1 MILIISLLTMMF
13 FIKFIVDTLNY
24 NHSIQGVPKNVEH
37 IYDQQAYQKWLAYYR
52 KQRKFSIVTHT
63 FDFVLLMILLLTHSF
78 GFLESLVGNWTNDIY
93 IQTLVFL
100 GIYYIV
106 SVVIDL
112 PFSYYNTFV
121 IEESFGFNQTTKKTF
136 FLDQIKQILLV
147 VILFGALLF
156 GIQAL
161 YVNFGQDIWVFVLT
175 AWLSLSVVMLVI
187 FMLNTKIFVK
197 IFNKLTPLE
206 DGPLKNKIDQLAS
219 GLGFEIENI
228 SVMDASKRSTKLNAF
243 FSGFGKRRDIVLFDT
258 LVEKMEDEQIL
269 AVLGHELSHALHK
282 DTIKMLFQQIIMF
295 LIFASFIGIILS
307 SDSLYTDFG
316 LSGIHFGFA
325 LILFSV
331 IVEPISMILGVFT
344 NYMSR
349 IAEYRADRF
358 GAKQVSKKAMI
369 SALEVLAKENF
380 SNLNP
385 HPLFETLYYNHPS
398 ISKRIAS
405 INQS

>member
-1 MILIISLLTMMF
+1 MTLIISLLTVMF
-13 FIKFIVDTLNY
+13 LIKFVVDTLNY
-24 NHSIQGVPKNVEH
+24 KHSIQGVPKNVEH

-52 KQRKFSIVTHT
+52 KQRKFSLVTQT
-63 FDFVLLMILLLTHSF
+63 FDFVLLMILLLSHSF
-78 GFLESLVGNWTNDIY
+78 GFLESLIGNWTNDVY

-106 SVVIDL
+106 SVIIDL
-112 PFSYYNTFV
+112 PFSYYHTFV
-121 IEESFGFNQTTKKTF
+121 IEENFGFNQTTKKTF
-136 FLDQIKQILLV
+136 FIDQIKQILLV

-161 YVNFGQDIWVFVLT
+161 YVNFGQNIWVFVLT
-175 AWLSLSVVMLVI
+175 AWVSLSVVMVII
-187 FMLNTKIFVK
+187 FMLNTKVFVK

-228 SVMDASKRSTKLNAF
+228 SVMDASRRSTKLNAF
-243 FSGFGKRRDIVLFDT
+243 FSGFGKRRDIVLYDT

-282 DTIKMLFQQIIMF
+282 DTIKMLFQQIFMF
-295 LIFASFIGIILS
+295 LIFASFIGLILS
-307 SDSLYTDFG
+307 SESLYTDFG

-325 LILFSV
+325 LVLFSV
-331 IVEPISMILGVFT
+331 VVEPISMILGVFT
-344 NYMSR
+344 NYKSR
-349 IAEYRADRF
+349 VAEYRADRF
-358 GAKQVSKKAMI
+358 GAKQVSKNAMI

-398 ISKRIAS
+398 ISKRISS
-405 INQS
+405 INAS

>member
-1 MILIISLLTMMF
+1 MTLIISLLTVMF
-13 FIKFIVDTLNY
+13 LIKFVVDTLNY
-24 NHSIQGVPKNVEH
+24 KHSIQGVPKNVEH

-52 KQRKFSIVTHT
+52 KQRKFSLVTQT
-63 FDFVLLMILLLTHSF
+63 FDFVLLMVLLLSHSF
-78 GFLESLVGNWTNDIY
+78 GFLESLIGNWTSDVY

-106 SVVIDL
+106 SVIIDL
-112 PFSYYNTFV
+112 PFSYYHTFV
-121 IEESFGFNQTTKKTF
+121 IEENFGFNQTTKKTF
-136 FLDQIKQILLV
+136 FIDQIKQILLV

-175 AWLSLSVVMLVI
+175 AWVSLSVVMVII
-187 FMLNTKIFVK
+187 FMLNTKVFVK

-228 SVMDASKRSTKLNAF
+228 SVMDASRRSTKLNAF
-243 FSGFGKRRDIVLFDT
+243 FSGFGKRRDIVLYDT

-282 DTIKMLFQQIIMF
+282 DTIKMLFQQIFMF
-295 LIFASFIGIILS
+295 LIFASFIGLILS
-307 SDSLYTDFG
+307 SESLYTDFG

-325 LILFSV
+325 LVLFSV
-331 IVEPISMILGVFT
+331 VVEPISMILGVFT
-344 NYMSR
+344 NYKSR
-349 IAEYRADRF
+349 VAEYRADRF
-358 GAKQVSKKAMI
+358 GAKQVSKNAMI

-398 ISKRIAS
+398 ISKRISS
-405 INQS
+405 INAS

>member
-1 MILIISLLTMMF
+1 MTLIISLLTVMF
-13 FIKFIVDTLNY
+13 LIKFVVDTLNY
-24 NHSIQGVPKNVEH
+24 KHSIQGVPKNVEH

-52 KQRKFSIVTHT
+52 KQRKFSLVTQT
-63 FDFVLLMILLLTHSF
+63 FDFVLLMILLLSHSF
-78 GFLESLVGNWTNDIY
+78 GFLESLIGNWTNDVY

-106 SVVIDL
+106 SVIIDL
-112 PFSYYNTFV
+112 PFSYYHTFV
-121 IEESFGFNQTTKKTF
+121 IEENFGFNQTTKKTF
-136 FLDQIKQILLV
+136 FIDQIKQILLV

-175 AWLSLSVVMLVI
+175 AWVSLSVVMVII
-187 FMLNTKIFVK
+187 FMLNTKVFVK

-228 SVMDASKRSTKLNAF
+228 SVMDASRRSTKLNAF
-243 FSGFGKRRDIVLFDT
+243 FSGFGKRRDIVLYDT

-282 DTIKMLFQQIIMF
+282 DTIKMLFQQIFMF
-295 LIFASFIGIILS
+295 LIFASFIGLILS
-307 SDSLYTDFG
+307 SESLYTDFG

-325 LILFSV
+325 LVLFSV
-331 IVEPISMILGVFT
+331 VVEPISMILGVFT
-344 NYMSR
+344 NYKSR
-349 IAEYRADRF
+349 VAEYRADRF
-358 GAKQVSKKAMI
+358 GAKQVSKNAMI

-398 ISKRIAS
+398 ISKRISS
-405 INQS
+405 INAS